1 MAYGNFKP
9 QVWSKHIQHELPKF
23 TVFEQDCDY
32 RFEGE
37 VGKGKTVKILGV
49 APPTIGNYTGASIGT
64 PEILSDTAV
73 YLAVDQAKYFNFM
86 VDDIDKAQS
95 VEGLMQALM
104 EEATRA
110 MAELRD
116 SYIAELCALSA
127 GTFSSSTAI
136 TSATTAKAAVDTA
149 LIALWDAGVS
159 QKDDV
164 TMYLSPMVYQHL
176 HEYISEIKSQNDK
189 LLTSGV
195 LGMYAGAKIKMTNN
209 LYSDG
214 TDKYLIVKTAKSV
227 AFASGIDD
235 VEAYRPQDLFSD
247 AVKGLNTYGGKVV
260 RPKEIYALRAH

>member
-1 MAYGNFKP
+1 
-9 QVWSKHIQHELPKF
+9 
-23 TVFEQDCDY
+23 
-32 RFEGE
+32 
-37 VGKGKTVKILGV
+37 
-49 APPTIGNYTGASIGT
+49 
-64 PEILSDTAV
+64 
-73 YLAVDQAKYFNFM
+73 
-86 VDDIDKAQS
+86 
-95 VEGLMQALM
+95 M

-116 SYIAELCALSA
+116 SYIAELCALKRRNASA
-127 GTFSSSTAI
+127 PPRSLGDHRQ
-136 TSATTAKAAVDTA
+136 AAVDTA
-149 LIALWDAGVS
+149 LIALWDAGDS

-176 HEYISEIKSQNDK
+176 HEYISEVKSQNDK

-195 LGMYAGAKIKMTNN
+195 LGMYASAKIKMTNN

-260 RPKEIYALRAH
+260 RPRKYTPCGRRNAKEE